1 MKVAVQR
8 NGRQRG
14 KSVPLKAVSIL
25 RLCAMLLLTPRN
37 YAGCQIERCT
47 HQSRDEPFGTNSHIY
62 QVGRGYCAVL
72 THLLQKKR
80 LFLSE
85 IGVYLS
91 LALAVEGFW
100 AYERLATAPVIPD
113 QHGGYY
119 PPTPLRLGY
128 RRRYQKY
135 RANRHFRKPNWIPS
149 KKRVDI
155 SQLFITSDD
164 SRSCKDLKTFP
175 TNDKRE

>member
-37 YAGCQIERCT
+37 YAGCHIERCT

-62 QVGRGYCAVL
+62 DVGRGYCAFL

-91 LALAVEGFW
+91 RALAVEGFW
-100 AYERLATAPVIPD
+100 AYGRLATAPVIPD
-113 QHGGYY
+113 NMADITRPRLCVSDIAAVTRSTVLIAISESPIGFPQKKGGYLTIVY
-119 PPTPLRLGY
+119 YL
-128 RRRYQKY
+128 
-135 RANRHFRKPNWIPS
+135 
-149 KKRVDI
+149 
-155 SQLFITSDD
+155 
-164 SRSCKDLKTFP
+164 
-175 TNDKRE
+175 

>member
-47 HQSRDEPFGTNSHIY
+47 HQSRDEPFETNSHIY
-62 QVGRGYCAVL
+62 DVGRGYCAFL

-91 LALAVEGFW
+91 RALAVEGFW
-100 AYERLATAPVIPD
+100 AYGRLATAPVIPD

-119 PPTPLRLGY
+119 PPRLCVSDIAAVTRSTVLIAISESRIGFPQKKGGY
-128 RRRYQKY
+128 LTIVYY
-135 RANRHFRKPNWIPS
+135 
-149 KKRVDI
+149 
-155 SQLFITSDD
+155 L
-164 SRSCKDLKTFP
+164 
-175 TNDKRE
+175 